1 MLLSILYST
10 EESIAFGSNLQD
22 ILDESERS
30 VVNEALKLQDK
41 SLLGPL
47 IESRENKNPF
57 FDENTQ
63 ETLLHHLAKKS
74 DNVELF
80 ETIAEKL
87 EEIFI
92 PNQDMETPLDLAAR
106 KGHANIVKYMIYKGM
121 FEMNVVYYY
130 KYKEKEEFMGST
142 HMKNALVIA
151 GQYDQKEVWAQLIA
165 FLSGIN
171 KSHKKEDAVL
181 DFINKMKYK
190 YHPSIQDLVDHVPE
204 MLKRGS
210 SEAYDESLDESSIGK
225 LAKPIDTFME
235 ELLDLYG
242 DSESIAKKDFVP
254 MTMQLLDDM
263 AEIFENHKS
272 PEIKELRQLFIKLS
286 KLIEVYEEK
295 FNDIV
300 QTAYKSE
307 NENNEII
314 KNQHK
319 ILNFISSRME
329 KGVNSGKDILDF
341 AFDLWKVAFPTS
353 EIQTLTSLFI
363 TTETYDMN
371 LIVSTVDQFFN
382 SSSNDF
388 LQFAQDAL
396 KSNSNDGSKT
406 EL

>member
-47 IESRENKNPF
+47 IESRENKNPL

-353 EIQTLTSLFI
+353 EIQSLTSLFI

>member
-47 IESRENKNPF
+47 IESRENKNPL

-254 MTMQLLDDM
+254 MTMQLLDGM

-353 EIQTLTSLFI
+353 EIQSLTSLFI

>member
-1 MLLSILYST
+1 MLLLYST
-10 EESIAFGSNLQD
+10 EESFAFGSNLQD

-151 GQYDQKEVWAQLIA
+151 GQYDQKEVWAQIIA

-272 PEIKELRQLFIKLS
+272 PEIQELRQLFIKLS
-286 KLIEVYEEK
+286 NLIEIYEEK
-295 FNDIV
+295 FNDII
-300 QTAYKSE
+300 QAAYKSE

-353 EIQTLTSLFI
+353 EIQSLTSLFI

-371 LIVSTVDQFFN
+371 LIVSTVNQFFN

-388 LQFAQDAL
+388 LQFAQDTL
-396 KSNSNDGSKT
+396 KSNSSDGSKT

>member
-1 MLLSILYST
+1 MLLLYST
-10 EESIAFGSNLQD
+10 EESFAFGSNLQD

-47 IESRENKNPF
+47 IESRENKNPL

-151 GQYDQKEVWAQLIA
+151 GQYDQKEVWAQIIA

-272 PEIKELRQLFIKLS
+272 PEIQELRQLFIKLS
-286 KLIEVYEEK
+286 NLIEIYEEK
-295 FNDIV
+295 FNDII
-300 QTAYKSE
+300 QAAYKSE

-353 EIQTLTSLFI
+353 EIQNLTSLFI

-371 LIVSTVDQFFN
+371 LIVSTVNQFFN

>member
-1 MLLSILYST
+1 
-10 EESIAFGSNLQD
+10 
-22 ILDESERS
+22 
-30 VVNEALKLQDK
+30 
-41 SLLGPL
+41 
-47 IESRENKNPF
+47 
-57 FDENTQ
+57 
-63 ETLLHHLAKKS
+63 
-74 DNVELF
+74 
-80 ETIAEKL
+80 
-87 EEIFI
+87 
-92 PNQDMETPLDLAAR
+92 METPLDLAAR

-151 GQYDQKEVWAQLIA
+151 GQYDQKEVWAQIIA

-272 PEIKELRQLFIKLS
+272 PEIQELRQLFIKLS
-286 KLIEVYEEK
+286 NLIEIYEEK
-295 FNDIV
+295 FNDII
-300 QTAYKSE
+300 QAAYKSE

-353 EIQTLTSLFI
+353 EIQSLTSSFI

-371 LIVSTVDQFFN
+371 LIVSTVNQFFN

-388 LQFAQDAL
+388 LKFAQGTL

>member
-1 MLLSILYST
+1 MLLLYST
-10 EESIAFGSNLQD
+10 EESFAFGSNLQD

-47 IESRENKNPF
+47 IESRENKNPL

-151 GQYDQKEVWAQLIA
+151 GQYDQKEVWAQIIA

-272 PEIKELRQLFIKLS
+272 PEIQELRQLFIKLS
-286 KLIEVYEEK
+286 NLIEIYEEK
-295 FNDIV
+295 FNDII
-300 QTAYKSE
+300 QAAYKSE

-353 EIQTLTSLFI
+353 EIQSLTSLFI

-371 LIVSTVDQFFN
+371 LIVSTVNQFFN

-388 LQFAQDAL
+388 LKFAQDTL

>member
-1 MLLSILYST
+1 MLLLYST
-10 EESIAFGSNLQD
+10 EESFAFGSNLQD

-47 IESRENKNPF
+47 IESRENKNPL

-151 GQYDQKEVWAQLIA
+151 GQYDQKEVWAQIIA

-272 PEIKELRQLFIKLS
+272 PEIQELRQLFIKLS
-286 KLIEVYEEK
+286 NLIEIYEEK

-300 QTAYKSE
+300 QAAYKSE

-353 EIQTLTSLFI
+353 EIQSLTSLFI

-371 LIVSTVDQFFN
+371 LIVSTVNQFFN

-388 LQFAQDAL
+388 LQFAQDTL

>member
-1 MLLSILYST
+1 MLLLYST
-10 EESIAFGSNLQD
+10 EESFAFGSNLQD

-47 IESRENKNPF
+47 IESRENKNPL

-151 GQYDQKEVWAQLIA
+151 GQYDQKEVWAQIIA

-272 PEIKELRQLFIKLS
+272 PEIQELRQLFIKLS
-286 KLIEVYEEK
+286 NLIEIYEEK
-295 FNDIV
+295 FNDII
-300 QTAYKSE
+300 QAAYKSE

-353 EIQTLTSLFI
+353 EIQSLTSLFI

-371 LIVSTVDQFFN
+371 LIVSTVNQFFN

-388 LQFAQDAL
+388 LQFAQDTL
-396 KSNSNDGSKT
+396 KSNSSDGSKT

>member
-1 MLLSILYST
+1 MLLLYST
-10 EESIAFGSNLQD
+10 EESFAFGSNLQD

-47 IESRENKNPF
+47 IESRENKNPL

-151 GQYDQKEVWAQLIA
+151 GQYDQKEVWAQIIA

-272 PEIKELRQLFIKLS
+272 PEIQELRQLFIKLS
-286 KLIEVYEEK
+286 NLIEIYEEK
-295 FNDIV
+295 FNDII
-300 QTAYKSE
+300 QAAYKSE

-353 EIQTLTSLFI
+353 EIQSLTSLFI

-371 LIVSTVDQFFN
+371 LIVSTVNQFFN

>member
-1 MLLSILYST
+1 MLLLYST
-10 EESIAFGSNLQD
+10 EESFAFGSNLQD

-47 IESRENKNPF
+47 IESRENKNPL

-151 GQYDQKEVWAQLIA
+151 GQYDQKEVWAQIIA

-272 PEIKELRQLFIKLS
+272 PEIQELRQLFIKLS
-286 KLIEVYEEK
+286 NLIEIYEEK
-295 FNDIV
+295 FNDII
-300 QTAYKSE
+300 QAAYKSE

-353 EIQTLTSLFI
+353 EIQSLTSLFI

-371 LIVSTVDQFFN
+371 LIVSTVNQFFN

-388 LQFAQDAL
+388 LQFAQDTL

>member
-353 EIQTLTSLFI
+353 EIQSLTSLFI

>member
-1 MLLSILYST
+1 MLLLYSS
-10 EESIAFGSNLQD
+10 EESFAFGSNLQD

-47 IESRENKNPF
+47 IESRENKNPL

-353 EIQTLTSLFI
+353 EIQSLTSLFI